1 MMLGLAIIGMA
12 SQQQGISYDCQHIL
26 FKQWVSDENDFHAQ
40 LQLDSASV
48 QAKQIYIILRHL
60 QYSGITVPGVKIPQ
74 IYYIIAIT
82 VK

>member
-1 MMLGLAIIGMA
+1 MIA
-12 SQQQGISYDCQHIL
+12 STFYLNSGCQMKMT
-26 FKQWVSDENDFHAQ
+26 FFHAQ

-48 QAKQIYIILRHL
+48 QAKRIYIILRHL